1 MWTRRVAS
9 TPMGGKIG
17 EKSMPVSPSLH
28 EMRISLV
35 ELSVVKKARTLRI
48 QETVTSVPKPNRK
61 RRRRSDAM
69 VCAAPSSVP

>member
-1 MWTRRVAS
+1 
-9 TPMGGKIG
+9 MGGKIG
-17 EKSMPVSPSLH
+17 EEPTPVSPSLH

-35 ELSVVKKARTLRI
+35 DLSVVKKARTLRI
-48 QETVTSVPKPNRK
+48 QETVTSALKPNRE